1 MVKLTS
7 KKPKKW
13 FTITAPDMFQGKE
26 LGKTVAK
33 EPNQIIGRVIK
44 LNLFNLT
51 GDIKK
56 QSIIMTFKIKKLD
69 NTIALT
75 ETIGCSL
82 SRMNV
87 DRMLKRNHTVIH
99 SVFDSKTKDGKNVR
113 IKAFCLS
120 SINSKES
127 QRKAVKKEI
136 DAYLDSEIKANTFDE
151 FLNQMLIRRIQKRA
165 SANAKKIIPLKNLTI
180 RDIRI
185 KSK

>member
-26 LGKTVAK
+26 LGKTIAK
-33 EPNQIIGRVIK
+33 EPNQIIGRTLK
-44 LNLFNLT
+44 LNLFNIT

-69 NTIALT
+69 NTLALT
-75 ETIGCSL
+75 EVIGCSL
-82 SRMNV
+82 SKMNV

-99 SVFDSKTKDGKNVR
+99 TVIDSKTKDGKNIRV
-113 IKAFCLS
+113 KAFCLS
-120 SINSKES
+120 SVNSKES
-127 QRKAVKKEI
+127 QRKAVKKEV
-136 DAYLDSEIKANTFDE
+136 DAYLNSEIKANTFEE
-151 FLNQMLIRRIQKRA
+151 FINQMLIRRIQKKA
-165 SANAKKIIPLKNLTI
+165 SYNAKKIIPLKNITI
-180 RDIRI
+180 RDIKI